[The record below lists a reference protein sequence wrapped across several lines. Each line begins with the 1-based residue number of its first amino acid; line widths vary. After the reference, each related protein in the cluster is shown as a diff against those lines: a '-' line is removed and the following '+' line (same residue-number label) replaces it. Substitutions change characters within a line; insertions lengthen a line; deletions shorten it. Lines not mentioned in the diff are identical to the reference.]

1 MVSSS
6 CLSFFHV
13 DKRLT
18 HSLNSQEWEVYV
30 DQSKQSLERG
40 ASATLDAFV
49 GLSPPEVRVIPAI
62 IAKTKA
68 KGPIVRCIA
77 LDDQNNCFEASNVDS
92 VDKVYR
98 ILTRHMRVQGVD
110 ASARE
115 CLKWKYKGN
124 GHLEEGE
131 ASLAID
137 AYNQALATGFSEQEG
152 IVLLMRATAYL
163 KLASIHQQE
172 LQELV
177 GDLSRSVPDTTS
189 LQLLYEEAARHP
201 SIAMA
206 LFERVIS
213 DSKAQDRKFR
223 TLKFRH
229 GLYQYALLHAAR
241 DSLRATQ
248 LLPNYSNVWLSAG
261 EILSELWK
269 LKESAKYYEKAYE
282 LDPSLTD
289 SLSPVVARLRKRQEL
304 LDSARAYGWSEDT
317 LRLALDVAG

>member
-1 MVSSS
+1 
-6 CLSFFHV
+6 
-13 DKRLT
+13 
-18 HSLNSQEWEVYV
+18 
-30 DQSKQSLERG
+30 
-40 ASATLDAFV
+40 
-49 GLSPPEVRVIPAI
+49 
-62 IAKTKA
+62 
-68 KGPIVRCIA
+68 
-77 LDDQNNCFEASNVDS
+77 
-92 VDKVYR
+92 
-98 ILTRHMRVQGVD
+98 VQGVD
-110 ASARE
+110 VTARE

-137 AYNQALATGFSEQEG
+137 AYDQALATCFSEQEG

-177 GDLSRSVPDTTS
+177 SDLSQSMPDTSS
-189 LQLLYEEAARHP
+189 LQQVYEEAARHP
-201 SIAMA
+201 SLAMA

-213 DSKAQDRKFR
+213 DSKLQDRKFR
-223 TLKFRH
+223 KTKFRH

-248 LLPNYSNVWLSAG
+248 LLPNYSNVWLRAG

-269 LKESAKYYEKAYE
+269 LKESANYHEKAYE
-282 LDPSLTD
+282 LDPELTD
-289 SLSPVVARLRKRQEL
+289 SLSPVVERLRKRQEL

>member
-1 MVSSS
+1 
-6 CLSFFHV
+6 
-13 DKRLT
+13 
-18 HSLNSQEWEVYV
+18 
-30 DQSKQSLERG
+30 
-40 ASATLDAFV
+40 
-49 GLSPPEVRVIPAI
+49 
-62 IAKTKA
+62 
-68 KGPIVRCIA
+68 
-77 LDDQNNCFEASNVDS
+77 
-92 VDKVYR
+92 
-98 ILTRHMRVQGVD
+98 
-110 ASARE
+110 
-115 CLKWKYKGN
+115 
-124 GHLEEGE
+124 
-131 ASLAID
+131 
-137 AYNQALATGFSEQEG
+137 
-152 IVLLMRATAYL
+152 
-163 KLASIHQQE
+163 
-172 LQELV
+172 
-177 GDLSRSVPDTTS
+177 
-189 LQLLYEEAARHP
+189 
-201 SIAMA
+201 MA